1 MREVLSNQGTVHIN
15 EINGLVTLSAKTFLI
30 VKTASVGWTTDP
42 KGGNYTDSHIDAM
55 IEAITTSGMADSK
68 TR

>member
-1 MREVLSNQGTVHIN
+1 MRFF
-15 EINGLVTLSAKTFLI
+15 AKTFLI

-42 KGGNYTDSHIDAM
+42 KGGNYSDAHIDAM
-55 IEAITTSGMADSK
+55 IEAITASGMADSK

>member
-1 MREVLSNQGTVHIN
+1 MDAVELI
-15 EINGLVTLSAKTFLI
+15 AKSFLI

-42 KGGNYTDSHIDAM
+42 KGGNYSDAHIDAM
-55 IEAITTSGMADSK
+55 IGALMASGMADSN